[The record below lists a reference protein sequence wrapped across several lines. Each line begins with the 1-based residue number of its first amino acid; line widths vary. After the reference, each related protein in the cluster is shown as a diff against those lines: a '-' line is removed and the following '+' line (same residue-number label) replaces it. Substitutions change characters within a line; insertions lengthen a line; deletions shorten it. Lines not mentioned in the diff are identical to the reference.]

1 LYGEIHFACQIAQNK
16 FCGTN
21 TARNKFHGTGVTSM
35 KYLLGIDQG
44 TTQTTAVVVN
54 EMGEMIRKNS
64 SQLPA
69 QFPQAGWVEQE
80 PNDIVRT
87 VKEACAPLLDK
98 YEIAAVGFDNQGE
111 TFVVWDASTGEAV
124 TPAIVWQDTR
134 GQSVCEAL
142 APSVDADLLRAK
154 TGLLLDSYFSAPKL
168 KWVFEHYPEIRKKA
182 HEGKLK
188 FGTTETWVIWKL
200 SGGKLHVT
208 DPSTASRTLLFDMNK
223 FDWDADLLKLFDVP
237 RSMLPEVKPSAG
249 YIGDV
254 DFGNGK
260 PLPLH
265 ALLVD
270 QQAALF
276 GQACFNAGEMKCS
289 FGTGSFL
296 LMNIGD
302 KPKLSNNGLLTTVGW
317 NFNGHTAYAFD
328 GGIFVTGSAVQW
340 LRDNLK
346 FIPDSASSHAAA
358 QQSKDFGVVVVPALQ
373 GLAAPHWRT
382 DVQGAMFGLNRSTT
396 SDDIVRATLDGIAC
410 RVYEVVTAMSQ
421 DLGQKPPHLKVYG
434 GPSGNPYLMQVI
446 ADLLD
451 LEVRVSAAL
460 EATAIGIAN
469 LAGVSAL
476 GNTFEALAKN
486 WKSETTYQPRMTKEE
501 RGKKLAQWSKAIEA
515 VKKFHE

>member
-1 LYGEIHFACQIAQNK
+1 
-16 FCGTN
+16 
-21 TARNKFHGTGVTSM
+21 M
-35 KYLLGIDQG
+35 KYILGIDQG
-44 TTQTTAVVVN
+44 TTQTTAVIVN
-54 EMGEMIRKNS
+54 ERGEMIEKNS

-69 QFPQAGWVEQE
+69 RFPQAGWVEQE
-80 PNDIVRT
+80 PSDIVRT

-98 YEIAAVGFDNQGE
+98 YDISAVGFDNQGE
-111 TFVVWDASTGEAV
+111 TFVVWDKDSGEAV

-134 GQSVCEAL
+134 GQSVCDSL
-142 APSVDADLLRAK
+142 ASSLDLSLLRRK

-168 KWVFEHYPEIRKKA
+168 KWVFENFPDIRKQA
-182 HEGKLK
+182 HDGRLL

-200 SGGKLHVT
+200 TNGKLHVT
-208 DPSTASRTLLFDMNK
+208 DPSTASRTLLFDMNR
-223 FDWDADLLKLFDVP
+223 FEWDDDLLKIFDVP
-237 RSMLPEVKPSAG
+237 RNMLPEVKPSAG

-265 ALLVD
+265 AMLVD

-296 LMNIGD
+296 LMNIGGE
-302 KPKLSNNGLLTTVGW
+302 PRLSNNGLLTTVGW
-317 NFNGHTAYAFD
+317 KFGDHTTYAFD

-346 FIPDSASSHAAA
+346 AIPDSPSSFEAAKR
-358 QQSKDFGVVVVPALQ
+358 STDLGVVVVPALQ

-382 DVQGAMFGLNRSTT
+382 DVRGAMFGLNRSTT

-410 RVYEVVTAMSQ
+410 RVYEVVMAMSE
-421 DLGQKPPHLKVYG
+421 DLGQKPPHLKVDG
-434 GPSGNPYLMQVI
+434 GPSGNPYLMQMI

-451 LEVRVSAAL
+451 IEVRVSAAL

-469 LAGVSAL
+469 LAGVTAL
-476 GNTFEALAKN
+476 GTSFDNLAKN
-486 WKSETTYQPRMTKEE
+486 WKAETSYQPKITKEE
-501 RGKKLAQWSKAIEA
+501 RGKKLEQWGRAVGA
-515 VKKFHE
+515 VKGFHS

>member
-1 LYGEIHFACQIAQNK
+1 
-16 FCGTN
+16 
-21 TARNKFHGTGVTSM
+21 M

-44 TTQTTAVVVN
+44 TTQTTAVIVD
-54 EMGEMIRKNS
+54 ERGEMIEKNS

-69 QFPQAGWVEQE
+69 RFPQAGWVEQD
-80 PNDIVRT
+80 PLDIVRT
-87 VKEACAPLLDK
+87 VKEACAPLLEK

-111 TFVVWDASTGEAV
+111 TFILWNEDSGQPV

-134 GQSVCEAL
+134 GESVCKAL
-142 APSVDADLLRAK
+142 ASRVDPDLLRQK

-168 KWVFEHYPEIRKKA
+168 KWVFEHHPEIRKQA

-188 FGTTETWVIWKL
+188 FGTTETWVIWNLTK
-200 SGGKLHVT
+200 GRLHVT
-208 DPSTASRTLLFDMNK
+208 DPSTASRTLLFDMNR
-223 FDWDADLLKLFDVP
+223 FEWDDELLSLFDVP

-249 YIGDV
+249 YVGDI

-302 KPKLSNNGLLTTVGW
+302 TPRLSDNGLLTTVGW
-317 NFNGHTAYAFD
+317 NFDGHTAYAFD

-346 FIPDSASSHAAA
+346 VIPDAASSSDAAN
-358 QQSKDFGVVVVPALQ
+358 QSTDQGVVVVPALQ

-382 DVQGAMFGLNRSTT
+382 DVRGAMFGLNRSTS

-421 DLGQKPPHLKVYG
+421 DAGRTPPHLKVDG
-434 GPSGNPYLMQVI
+434 GPSGNPYLMQLI
-446 ADLLD
+446 ADLLNI
-451 LEVRVSAAL
+451 EVRVSAAL

-476 GNTFEALAKN
+476 GTSFEDLSAN
-486 WKSETTYQPRMTKEE
+486 WKAERVYTSKTNEEE
-501 RGKKLAQWSKAIEA
+501 RGRKLVQWNKAVEA
-515 VKKFHE
+515 VKVFHG

>member
-1 LYGEIHFACQIAQNK
+1 
-16 FCGTN
+16 
-21 TARNKFHGTGVTSM
+21 M

-44 TTQTTAVVVN
+44 TTQTTAVIVT
-54 EMGEMIRKNS
+54 EHGEMIEKNS

-69 QFPQAGWVEQE
+69 RFPQAGWVEQD
-80 PNDIVRT
+80 PHDIVRT
-87 VKEACAPLLDK
+87 VKEASAPLLDK
-98 YEIAAVGFDNQGE
+98 YDIAAVGFDNQGE
-111 TFVVWDASTGEAV
+111 TFILWDKDTGEPV

-134 GQSVCEAL
+134 GQAVCDAL
-142 APSVDADLLRAK
+142 ASRVDLDLLRRK
-154 TGLLLDSYFSAPKL
+154 TGLLLDSYFSAPKV
-168 KWVFEHYPEIRKKA
+168 KWMFENHPEIRQRA
-182 HEGKLK
+182 HEGKVL
-188 FGTTETWVIWKL
+188 FGTTETWVIWSL
-200 SGGKLHVT
+200 TNGKLHVT
-208 DPSTASRTLLFDMNK
+208 DPSTASRTLLFDMNR
-223 FDWDADLLKLFDVP
+223 FEWDDDLLALFDVP
-237 RSMLPEVKPSAG
+237 KSMLAEVKPSAG
-249 YIGDV
+249 YIGDI
-254 DFGNGK
+254 DFGGTGK

-265 ALLVD
+265 AMLVD

-276 GQACFNAGEMKCS
+276 GQACFSAGEMKCS

-302 KPKLSNNGLLTTVGW
+302 RPRLSNNGLLTTVGW
-317 NFNGHTAYAFD
+317 NFDGHTAYAFD

-346 FIPDSASSHAAA
+346 AVPDSPSSNDAANR
-358 QQSKDFGVVVVPALQ
+358 SVDLDVVVVPALQ

-382 DVQGAMFGLNRSTT
+382 DVRGAMFGLNRSTT

-421 DLGQKPPHLKVYG
+421 DAGRAPPHLKVDG
-434 GPSGNPYLMQVI
+434 GPSGNPYLMQMI

-476 GNTFEALAKN
+476 GTSFEDLSRN
-486 WKSETTYQPRMTKEE
+486 WKAETSYIPKMTRDARE
-501 RGKKLAQWSKAIEA
+501 KKLAQWNKAMEA
-515 VKKFHE
+515 VKAFHS

>member
-1 LYGEIHFACQIAQNK
+1 
-16 FCGTN
+16 
-21 TARNKFHGTGVTSM
+21 M

-44 TTQTTAVVVN
+44 TTQTTAVIVN
-54 EMGEMIRKNS
+54 EFGEMVEKNS
-64 SQLPA
+64 AQLPA
-69 QFPQAGWVEQE
+69 RFPQAGWVEQD
-80 PNDIVRT
+80 PLDIVRT
-87 VKEACAPLLDK
+87 VKEACVPLLDK
-98 YEIAAVGFDNQGE
+98 YDIAAVGFDNQGE
-111 TFVVWDASTGEAV
+111 TFVLWDKDTGQPV

-134 GQSVCEAL
+134 GESVCKAL
-142 APSVDADLLRAK
+142 AAGVDLNGLRQK

-168 KWVFEHYPEIRKKA
+168 KWVFENYPEIRVRA
-182 HEGKLK
+182 HAGKLK
-188 FGTTETWVIWKL
+188 FGTTETWVIWSL
-200 SGGKLHVT
+200 TNGNYHVT
-208 DPSTASRTLLFDMNK
+208 DPSTASRTLLFDMNC
-223 FDWDADLLKLFDVP
+223 FEWDDELLALFDVP
-237 RSMLPEVKPSAG
+237 RSMLPAVKPSAG
-249 YIGDV
+249 LIGEV
-254 DFGNGK
+254 DFGNGRL
-260 PLPLH
+260 LPLH

-302 KPKLSNNGLLTTVGW
+302 KPRLSDNGLLTTVGW
-317 NFNGHTAYAFD
+317 NFDGHTAYAFD

-346 FIPDSASSHAAA
+346 VIPDSAASNEAANR
-358 QQSKDFGVVVVPALQ
+358 STDPGVVVVPALQ

-382 DVQGAMFGLNRSTT
+382 DVRGAMFGLNRSTT

-421 DLGQKPPHLKVYG
+421 DAGQAPPHLKVDG
-434 GPSGNPYLMQVI
+434 GPSGNPHLMQMI
-446 ADLLD
+446 ADLLN

-476 GNTFEALAKN
+476 GTSLEDLSKS
-486 WKSETTYQPRMTKEE
+486 WKAETVYSPKMKEE
-501 RGKKLAQWSKAIEA
+501 ERAKKLLQWNKALEA
-515 VKKFHE
+515 VKAYHS

>member
-1 LYGEIHFACQIAQNK
+1 
-16 FCGTN
+16 
-21 TARNKFHGTGVTSM
+21 M

-44 TTQTTAVVVN
+44 TTQTTAVIVN
-54 EMGEMIRKNS
+54 ELGEMVEKNS
-64 SQLPA
+64 AQLPA
-69 QFPQAGWVEQE
+69 RFPQAGWVEQE
-80 PNDIVRT
+80 PEDIVRT
-87 VKEACAPLLDK
+87 VKEACAPLLSK

-111 TFVVWDASTGEAV
+111 TFVVWDSETGEAV

-134 GQSVCEAL
+134 GQSVCDSL
-142 APSVDADLLRAK
+142 ASNVDLNWLRQT

-168 KWVFEHYPEIRKKA
+168 KWVFENNPEIRKRA

-200 SGGKLHVT
+200 SGGVLHVT

-223 FDWDADLLKLFDVP
+223 FQWDEKLLQLFDVP
-237 RSMLPEVKPSAG
+237 ASMLPEVKPSAG

-254 DFGNGK
+254 DFTGQGRA
-260 PLPLH
+260 LPLH

-276 GQACFNAGEMKCS
+276 GQACFKAGEMKCS

-317 NFNGHTAYAFD
+317 NFNGQTVYAFD

-346 FIPDSASSHAAA
+346 FISDSAASSEAANN
-358 QQSKDFGVVVVPALQ
+358 SKDLGVIVIPALQ

-382 DVQGAMFGLNRSTT
+382 DVQGAMFGLNRSTN

-421 DLGQKPPHLKVYG
+421 DAGTPPPHLKVDG
-434 GPSGNPYLMQVI
+434 GPAGNPYLMQMI

-451 LEVRVSAAL
+451 LEVRVSASV

-476 GNTFEALAKN
+476 GTSFEQLAN
-486 WKSETTYQPRMTKEE
+486 GWKAEKVYLPKMGKEE
-501 RGKKLAQWSKAIEA
+501 RGKKLEKWNEALEA
-515 VKKFHE
+515 VKVFHG

>member
-1 LYGEIHFACQIAQNK
+1 
-16 FCGTN
+16 
-21 TARNKFHGTGVTSM
+21 M

-44 TTQTTAVVVN
+44 TTQTTAVIVN
-54 EMGEMIRKNS
+54 EMGEMLEKNS
-64 SQLPA
+64 AQLPA
-69 QFPQAGWVEQE
+69 RFPQAGWVEQE

-98 YEIAAVGFDNQGE
+98 YEISAVGFDNQGE
-111 TFVVWDASTGEAV
+111 TFIVWDAETGEAV

-134 GQSVCEAL
+134 GQSVCDAL
-142 APSVDADLLRAK
+142 ASSVDPNLLRQK

-168 KWVFEHYPEIRKKA
+168 KWVFENNPDIRKKA

-200 SGGKLHVT
+200 SGGKLHIT
-208 DPSTASRTLLFDMNK
+208 DPSTASRTLLFDMNT
-223 FDWDADLLKLFDVP
+223 FQWDDDLLKLFDVP
-237 RSMLPEVKPSAG
+237 RSMLPEIKPSAG
-249 YIGDV
+249 HIGDV
-254 DFGNGK
+254 DFGNGR

-317 NFNGHTAYAFD
+317 NFKGHTAYAFD

-346 FIPDSASSHAAA
+346 FIPDSASSHNAANN
-358 QQSKDFGVVVVPALQ
+358 SKDAGVVVVPALQ

-421 DLGQKPPHLKVYG
+421 DLGQRPPHLKVDG
-434 GPSGNPYLMQVI
+434 GPSGNPYLMQMI

-451 LEVRVSAAL
+451 IEVRVSAAL

-469 LAGVSAL
+469 LAGMSAL
-476 GNTFEALAKN
+476 GTSFNELAQN
-486 WKSETTYQPRMTKEE
+486 WKSETSYKPQMKKAE
-501 RGKKLAQWSKAIEA
+501 REKKLAQWNKALDA
-515 VKKFHE
+515 VKIFHK

>member
-1 LYGEIHFACQIAQNK
+1 
-16 FCGTN
+16 
-21 TARNKFHGTGVTSM
+21 M

-44 TTQTTAVVVN
+44 TTQTTAVIVN
-54 EMGEMIRKNS
+54 EMGEMIEKNS
-64 SQLPA
+64 AQLPA
-69 QFPQAGWVEQE
+69 RFPQAGWVEQE
-80 PNDIVRT
+80 PEDIVRT
-87 VKEACAPLLDK
+87 VKEACAPLLNK
-98 YEIAAVGFDNQGE
+98 YEISAVGFDNQGE
-111 TFVVWDASTGEAV
+111 TFIVWDAETGEAV

-134 GQSVCEAL
+134 GQSVCDAL
-142 APSVDADLLRAK
+142 APSVDQSWLRQT

-168 KWVFEHYPEIRKKA
+168 KWVFENFPEIRKKA
-182 HEGKLK
+182 DNGKLK

-200 SGGKLHVT
+200 SGGTLHVT

-223 FDWDADLLKLFDVP
+223 FDWDEKLLALFDVP

-254 DFGNGK
+254 DFGGGK

-276 GQACFNAGEMKCS
+276 GQACFQAGEMKCS

-296 LMNIGD
+296 LMNIGGQ
-302 KPKLSNNGLLTTVGW
+302 PKLSNNGLLTTVGW

-346 FIPDSASSHAAA
+346 FIPDSTASHTAAMN
-358 QQSKDFGVVVVPALQ
+358 SKDQGVVVVPALQ

-382 DVQGAMFGLNRSTT
+382 DVQGAMFGLNRSTST
-396 SDDIVRATLDGIAC
+396 DDIVRATLDGIAC

-421 DLGQKPPHLKVYG
+421 DLGQRPPHLKVDG
-434 GPSGNPYLMQVI
+434 GPSGNPYLMQRI

-451 LEVRVSAAL
+451 IEVRVSAAL

-476 GNTFEALAKN
+476 GTSFESLAAN
-486 WKSETTYQPRMTKEE
+486 WKSEKAYTPKMAAEE
-501 RGKKLAQWSKAIEA
+501 RERILSQWNKALEA
-515 VKKFHE
+515 VKVFHA

>member
-1 LYGEIHFACQIAQNK
+1 MN
-16 FCGTN
+16 
-21 TARNKFHGTGVTSM
+21 
-35 KYLLGIDQG
+35 YLLGIDQG
-44 TTQTTAVVVN
+44 TTQTTSVIVN
-54 EMGEMIRKNS
+54 ENGEIIEKNS

-69 QFPQAGWVEQE
+69 HFPQAGWVEQE
-80 PNDIVRT
+80 PADIVRT
-87 VKEACAPLLDK
+87 VKEACAPLLEK
-98 YEIAAVGFDNQGE
+98 YAITAVGFDNQGE
-111 TFVVWDASTGEAV
+111 TFVVWDKDSGEAV

-134 GQSVCEAL
+134 GQSVCDAL
-142 APSVDADLLRAK
+142 ALRLRSTQEAASSLDINLLRRK

-168 KWVFEHYPEIRKKA
+168 KWVFENSPEIRKQA
-182 HEGKLK
+182 HNGKLL
-188 FGTTETWVIWKL
+188 FGTTETWVIWSLTK
-200 SGGKLHVT
+200 GRLHIT
-208 DPSTASRTLLFDMNK
+208 DPSTASRTLLFDMNR
-223 FDWDADLLKLFDVP
+223 FEWDEDLLKLFDVP

-254 DFGNGK
+254 DFGETGK

-265 ALLVD
+265 AMLVD

-302 KPKLSNNGLLTTVGW
+302 KPRLSNNGLLTTVGW
-317 NFNGHTAYAFD
+317 KFGEHTTYAFD

-346 FIPDSASSHAAA
+346 AIPDSPSSNEAAKR
-358 QQSKDFGVVVVPALQ
+358 STDLGVVVVPALQ

-382 DVQGAMFGLNRSTT
+382 DVRGAMFGLNRSTT

-421 DLGQKPPHLKVYG
+421 DAGQVPPHLKVDG
-434 GPSGNPYLMQVI
+434 GPSGNPYLMQMI
-446 ADLLD
+446 ADLLN

-476 GNTFEALAKN
+476 GTSFEELAKN
-486 WKSETTYQPRMTKEE
+486 WKAETIYLPKMTKEE
-501 RGKKLAQWSKAIEA
+501 REKKLEQWERAVEA
-515 VKKFHE
+515 VVQYTGNQGNK

>member
-1 LYGEIHFACQIAQNK
+1 
-16 FCGTN
+16 
-21 TARNKFHGTGVTSM
+21 M

-44 TTQTTAVVVN
+44 TTQTTAVIVT
-54 EMGEMIRKNS
+54 ELGEMVEKNS
-64 SQLPA
+64 AQLPA
-69 QFPQAGWVEQE
+69 RFPQAGWVEQE
-80 PNDIVRT
+80 PADIVRT
-87 VKEACAPLLDK
+87 VKEACAPLLAK
-98 YEIAAVGFDNQGE
+98 YEISAVGFDNQGE
-111 TFVVWDASTGEAV
+111 TFVVWDKDTGEPV

-134 GQSVCEAL
+134 GESVCKAL
-142 APSVDADLLRAK
+142 ASQIDPDLLRKK

-168 KWVFEHYPEIRKKA
+168 KWVFENYPDIRKQA

-188 FGTTETWVIWKL
+188 FGTTETWVIWCLTK
-200 SGGKLHVT
+200 GKLHIT

-223 FDWDADLLKLFDVP
+223 FSWDDDLLKLFDVP
-237 RSMLPEVKPSAG
+237 SSMLPEVKPSAG
-249 YIGDV
+249 HIGDI

-260 PLPLH
+260 LLPLH

-276 GQACFNAGEMKCS
+276 GQACFKAGEMKCS

-302 KPKLSNNGLLTTVGW
+302 KPRLSNNGLLTTVGW
-317 NFNGHTAYAFD
+317 NYDGNTAYAFD

-346 FIPDSASSHAAA
+346 LIPDSASSNDAANR
-358 QQSKDFGVVVVPALQ
+358 SSDSGVVIVPALQ

-382 DVQGAMFGLNRSTT
+382 DVRGAMFGLNRSTS
-396 SDDIVRATLDGIAC
+396 SDDVVRATLEGIAC
-410 RVYEVVTAMSQ
+410 RVYEVVMAMSQ
-421 DLGQKPPHLKVYG
+421 DLGQAPLHLKVDG
-434 GPSGNPYLMQVI
+434 GPSGNPYLMQMI
-446 ADLLD
+446 ADLLN

-476 GNTFEALAKN
+476 GTSLDELSKN
-486 WKSETTYQPRMTKEE
+486 WKSETTYMPKMKNENRE
-501 RGKKLAQWSKAIEA
+501 RILAQWNKAIDA
-515 VKKFHE
+515 VKAFHK

>member
-1 LYGEIHFACQIAQNK
+1 
-16 FCGTN
+16 
-21 TARNKFHGTGVTSM
+21 M
-35 KYLLGIDQG
+35 KYILGIDQG
-44 TTQTTAVVVN
+44 TTQTTAVIV
-54 EMGEMIRKNS
+54 GEQGQMIEKYS
-64 SQLPA
+64 AQLPA
-69 QFPQAGWVEQE
+69 RFPQAGWVEQS
-80 PNDIVRT
+80 PADIVRS
-87 VKEACAPLLDK
+87 VQEACAPLLEK
-98 YEIAAVGFDNQGE
+98 YDISAVGFDNQGE
-111 TFVVWDASTGEAV
+111 TFVVWDKDSGEAV

-134 GQSVCEAL
+134 GQSVCDAL
-142 APSVDADLLRAK
+142 ASSLDLDLLRQK

-168 KWVFEHYPEIRKKA
+168 KWVFENDSVIRKRA
-182 HEGKLK
+182 QDGRLL

-200 SGGKLHVT
+200 TNGNLHVT
-208 DPSTASRTLLFDMNK
+208 DPSTASRTLLFDMNR
-223 FDWDADLLKLFDVP
+223 FAWDDDLLKLFDVP
-237 RSMLPEVKPSAG
+237 RSMLPEVRPSAG
-249 YIGDV
+249 FTGDI

-265 ALLVD
+265 AMLVD

-276 GQACFNAGEMKCS
+276 GQACFKAGEMKCS

-302 KPKLSNNGLLTTVGW
+302 KPRLSDHGLLTTVGW
-317 NFNGHTAYAFD
+317 NFDGHTAYALD

-346 FIPDSASSHAAA
+346 VVPDSPSSFDAAMR
-358 QQSKDFGVVVVPALQ
+358 STDMGVVVVPALQ

-382 DVQGAMFGLNRSTT
+382 DVRGAMFGLNRSTT

-421 DLGQKPPHLKVYG
+421 DAGQRPPHLKVDG
-434 GPSGNPYLMQVI
+434 GPSGNPYLMQMI

-451 LEVRVSAAL
+451 VEVHVSAAL

-476 GNTFEALAKN
+476 GTSFDELSKN
-486 WKSETTYQPRMTKEE
+486 WKSEKIYKPNRTQEE
-501 RGKKLAQWSKAIEA
+501 RKKKLTQWNQAVEA
-515 VKKFHE
+515 VKAFHA

>member
-1 LYGEIHFACQIAQNK
+1 
-16 FCGTN
+16 
-21 TARNKFHGTGVTSM
+21 M

-44 TTQTTAVVVN
+44 TTQTTAVIVDDH
-54 EMGEMIRKNS
+54 GEMIEKNS
-64 SQLPA
+64 AQLPA
-69 QFPQAGWVEQE
+69 RFPQAGWVEQE
-80 PNDIVRT
+80 PEDIVRT
-87 VKEACAPLLDK
+87 VKEACAPLLSK
-98 YEIAAVGFDNQGE
+98 YEVAAVGFDNQGE
-111 TFVVWDASTGEAV
+111 TFVVWDANTGNAV

-134 GQSVCEAL
+134 GQSVCDVL
-142 APSVDADLLRAK
+142 ASNVDLAWLRQT

-168 KWVFEHYPEIRKKA
+168 KWVFENHPKIRKRA
-182 HEGKLK
+182 HEGTLK

-208 DPSTASRTLLFDMNK
+208 DPSTASRTLLFDINT
-223 FDWDADLLKLFDVP
+223 FQWDEKLLQLFDVP
-237 RSMLPEVKPSAG
+237 KSMLPEVKPSAG

-254 DFGNGK
+254 DFSGQGQA
-260 PLPLH
+260 LPLH

-302 KPKLSNNGLLTTVGW
+302 KTKLSNNGLLTTVGW
-317 NFNGHTAYAFD
+317 NFDGHTAYAFD

-346 FIPDSASSHAAA
+346 FIPDSAASHDAANN
-358 QQSKDFGVVVVPALQ
+358 SKDMGVVVVPALQ

-421 DLGQKPPHLKVYG
+421 DSGTPPTYLKVDG
-434 GPSGNPYLMQVI
+434 GPAGNPYLMQMI
-446 ADLLD
+446 ANLLH
-451 LEVRVSAAL
+451 LEVRVSASV

-476 GNTFEALAKN
+476 GITFEQLATG
-486 WKSETTYQPRMTKEE
+486 WKAEKVYTPSMKEE
-501 RGKKLAQWSKAIEA
+501 ERRKKLERWNKALDA

>member
-1 LYGEIHFACQIAQNK
+1 
-16 FCGTN
+16 
-21 TARNKFHGTGVTSM
+21 M

-44 TTQTTAVVVN
+44 TTQTTAVIVN
-54 EMGEMIRKNS
+54 ELGEMLEKNS
-64 SQLPA
+64 AQLPA
-69 QFPQAGWVEQE
+69 RFPQAGWVEQE
-80 PNDIVRT
+80 PEDILRT
-87 VKEACAPLLDK
+87 VKEACAPLLSK
-98 YEIAAVGFDNQGE
+98 YEISAVGFDNQGE
-111 TFVVWDASTGEAV
+111 TFVVWDAETGEAV

-134 GQSVCEAL
+134 GQSICDAL
-142 APSVDADLLRAK
+142 ASNVDLAWLRQT

-168 KWVFEHYPEIRKKA
+168 KWVFENNPELRAKA
-182 HEGKLK
+182 HAGKLK

-223 FDWDADLLKLFDVP
+223 FQWDEKLLQLFDVP
-237 RSMLPEVKPSAG
+237 KSMLPEVKPSAG
-249 YIGDV
+249 HIGNV

-276 GQACFNAGEMKCS
+276 GQACFKAGEMKCS

-317 NFNGHTAYAFD
+317 NFNGQTAYAFD

-346 FIPDSASSHAAA
+346 FIPDSASSHNAANN
-358 QQSKDFGVVVVPALQ
+358 SKDMGVVVVPALQ

-421 DLGQKPPHLKVYG
+421 DSGTPPPYLKVDG
-434 GPSGNPYLMQVI
+434 GPAGNPYLMQMI
-446 ADLLD
+446 SDLLN
-451 LEVRVSAAL
+451 LEVRVSASV

-476 GNTFEALAKN
+476 GTSFEQLSN
-486 WKSETTYQPRMTKEE
+486 GWKAEKVYTPSMKAEE
-501 RGKKLAQWSKAIEA
+501 RKKKLERWNKALDA
-515 VKKFHE
+515 VKKFHDDRP

>member
-1 LYGEIHFACQIAQNK
+1 
-16 FCGTN
+16 
-21 TARNKFHGTGVTSM
+21 M

-44 TTQTTAVVVN
+44 TTQTTAVIVN
-54 EMGEMIRKNS
+54 ELGELVEKNS
-64 SQLPA
+64 AQLPA
-69 QFPQAGWVEQE
+69 RFPQAGWVEQE
-80 PNDIVRT
+80 PLDIVRT

-111 TFVVWDASTGEAV
+111 TFVLWDKDTGEPV

-134 GQSVCEAL
+134 GESICKAL
-142 APSVDADLLRAK
+142 APGVDAEGLRQK

-168 KWVFEHYPEIRKKA
+168 KWVFENDPEIRERA
-182 HEGKLK
+182 HAGKLK
-188 FGTTETWVIWKL
+188 FGTTETWVIWSL
-200 SGGKLHVT
+200 TNGELHVT
-208 DPSTASRTLLFDMNK
+208 DPSTASRTLLFDMNC
-223 FDWDADLLKLFDVP
+223 FEWDDELLSLFDVP
-237 RSMLPEVKPSAG
+237 RSILPQVKPSAG
-249 YIGDV
+249 LIGAV
-254 DFGNGK
+254 DFGNGN

-276 GQACFNAGEMKCS
+276 GQACFRAGEMKCS

-302 KPKLSNNGLLTTVGW
+302 KPRLSNNGLLTTVGW
-317 NFNGHTAYAFD
+317 NFDGHTAYAFD

-346 FIPDSASSHAAA
+346 VIPDAAA
-358 QQSKDFGVVVVPALQ
+358 SNEAAQRSTDPGVVIIPALQ

-382 DVQGAMFGLNRSTT
+382 DVRGAMFGLNRSTT

-410 RVYEVVTAMSQ
+410 RVYEVVTAMAQ
-421 DLGQKPPHLKVYG
+421 DAGQAPPHLKVDG
-434 GPSGNPYLMQVI
+434 GPSGNPYLMQRI
-446 ADLLD
+446 ADLLN

-476 GNTFEALAKN
+476 GTSLEDLSKN
-486 WKSETTYQPRMTKEE
+486 WKAETVYSPKMKQDE
-501 RGKKLAQWSKAIEA
+501 RAGKLAQWNKALEA
-515 VKKFHE
+515 VKAYHS

>member
-1 LYGEIHFACQIAQNK
+1 MGE
-16 FCGTN
+16 
-21 TARNKFHGTGVTSM
+21 SM

-44 TTQTTAVVVN
+44 TTQTTAVIVN
-54 EMGEMIRKNS
+54 ELGEMVEKNS
-64 SQLPA
+64 AQLPA
-69 QFPQAGWVEQE
+69 RFPQAGWVEQE
-80 PNDIVRT
+80 PEDIIRT
-87 VKEACAPLLDK
+87 VKEACAPLLSK
-98 YEIAAVGFDNQGE
+98 YKIAAVGFDNQGE
-111 TFVVWDASTGEAV
+111 TFVVWDAETGDAV

-134 GQSVCEAL
+134 GQSVCDAL
-142 APSVDADLLRAK
+142 ASSVDLNWLRK
-154 TGLLLDSYFSAPKL
+154 TTGLLLDSYFSAPKL
-168 KWVFEHYPEIRKKA
+168 KWVFENNPEIRKRA

-208 DPSTASRTLLFDMNK
+208 DPSTASRTLLFDMNT
-223 FDWDADLLKLFDVP
+223 FQWDEKLLQLFDVP
-237 RSMLPEVKPSAG
+237 KSMLPEVKPSAG
-249 YIGDV
+249 HIGDV
-254 DFGNGK
+254 DFGDGK

-276 GQACFNAGEMKCS
+276 GQACFKAGEMKCS

-346 FIPDSASSHAAA
+346 FIPDSAASHDAANN
-358 QQSKDFGVVVVPALQ
+358 SKDMGVVVIPALQ

-410 RVYEVVTAMSQ
+410 RVYEVVSAMSQ
-421 DLGQKPPHLKVYG
+421 DSGTPPPYLKVDG
-434 GPSGNPYLMQVI
+434 GPAGNPYLMQMI
-446 ADLLD
+446 SDLLN
-451 LEVRVSAAL
+451 LEVRVSASV

-476 GNTFEALAKN
+476 GASFEQLAKN
-486 WKSETTYQPRMTKEE
+486 WKAEKVYTPSMKEE
-501 RGKKLAQWSKAIEA
+501 ERRKKLAQWNKALEA
-515 VKKFHE
+515 VKKFHDDRP

>member
-1 LYGEIHFACQIAQNK
+1 
-16 FCGTN
+16 
-21 TARNKFHGTGVTSM
+21 M

-44 TTQTTAVVVN
+44 TTQTTAVIVN
-54 EMGEMIRKNS
+54 EMGEMHEKNS
-64 SQLPA
+64 AQLPA
-69 QFPQAGWVEQE
+69 RFPQAGWVEQE
-80 PNDIVRT
+80 PADIVRT
-87 VKEACAPLLDK
+87 VIEACAPLLDK
-98 YEIAAVGFDNQGE
+98 YDISAVGFDNQGE
-111 TFVVWDASTGEAV
+111 TFVVWDAETGEAV

-134 GQSVCEAL
+134 GQAICDAL
-142 APSVDADLLRAK
+142 APGVDPNLLRQK

-168 KWVFEHYPEIRKKA
+168 KWVFENHPDIRKRA
-182 HEGKLK
+182 HDGRLK

-200 SGGKLHVT
+200 SKGQLHVT
-208 DPSTASRTLLFDMNK
+208 DPSTASRTLLFDMNT
-223 FDWDADLLKLFDVP
+223 FRWDDDLLKLFDVP

-249 YIGDV
+249 HIGDV

-317 NFNGHTAYAFD
+317 NFNGQTAYAFD

-346 FIPDSASSHAAA
+346 FIPDSASSHSAA
-358 QQSKDFGVVVVPALQ
+358 QRSKDAGVVVIPALQ

-421 DLGQKPPHLKVYG
+421 DLGQRPPHLKVDG
-434 GPSGNPYLMQVI
+434 GPSGNPYLMQMI
-446 ADLLD
+446 ADLLNI
-451 LEVRVSAAL
+451 EVRVSAAL

-476 GNTFEALAKN
+476 GTSFEALAQN
-486 WKSETTYQPRMTKEE
+486 WKSETFYQPQMKKEDRE
-501 RGKKLAQWSKAIEA
+501 KKLEQWGRALNA
-515 VKKFHE
+515 VKAFHGNG

>member
-1 LYGEIHFACQIAQNK
+1 
-16 FCGTN
+16 
-21 TARNKFHGTGVTSM
+21 M
-35 KYLLGIDQG
+35 KYFLGIDQG
-44 TTQTTAVVVN
+44 TTQTTAVIVDEHGNMV
-54 EMGEMIRKNS
+54 EKNS
-64 SQLPA
+64 AELPA
-69 QFPQAGWVEQE
+69 RFPQAGWVEQD
-80 PNDIVRT
+80 PGDIVRT
-87 VKEACAPLLDK
+87 VRQASRPLLDK
-98 YEIAAVGFDNQGE
+98 HDITAVGFDNQGE
-111 TFVVWDASTGEAV
+111 TFILWDNDTGEPL

-134 GQSVCEAL
+134 GQSVCDNL
-142 APSVDADLLRAK
+142 ASRVDLNLLRQK

-168 KWVFEHYPEIRKKA
+168 KWVFENNPRIHQQA
-182 HEGKLK
+182 QEGKLK
-188 FGTTETWVIWKL
+188 FGTTETWVLWSLTK
-200 SGGKLHVT
+200 GKLHVT
-208 DPSTASRTLLFDMNK
+208 DPSTASRTLLFDMNR
-223 FDWDADLLKLFDVP
+223 FEWDEDLLALFDVP

-249 YIGDV
+249 FIADI

-276 GQACFNAGEMKCS
+276 GQACFKAGDMKCS

-346 FIPDSASSHAAA
+346 LIPDSASSNDAAKR
-358 QQSKDFGVVVVPALQ
+358 STDLGVIVIPALQ

-382 DVQGAMFGLNRSTT
+382 DVRGAMFGLNRSTS

-410 RVYEVVTAMSQ
+410 RVYEVVTAMSH
-421 DLGQKPPHLKVYG
+421 DAGKHPPHLKVDG
-434 GPSGNPYLMQVI
+434 GPSGNPYLMQSI
-446 ADLLD
+446 ADLLN
-451 LEVRVSAAL
+451 LEVRVAAAQ

-469 LAGVSAL
+469 LAAHSAIGTSL
-476 GNTFEALAKN
+476 NELASQWQSESIYFPEIDETERKFRLAKWN
-486 WKSETTYQPRMTKEE
+486 
-501 RGKKLAQWSKAIEA
+501 KALDA
-515 VKKFHE
+515 LKFYHSSHSG

>member
-1 LYGEIHFACQIAQNK
+1 
-16 FCGTN
+16 
-21 TARNKFHGTGVTSM
+21 M

-44 TTQTTAVVVN
+44 TTQTTAVIVN
-54 EMGEMIRKNS
+54 ELGEMIAKNS
-64 SQLPA
+64 AQLPA
-69 QFPQAGWVEQE
+69 RFPQAGWVEQD
-80 PNDIVRT
+80 PADILRT

-98 YEIAAVGFDNQGE
+98 YAISAVGFDNQGE
-111 TFVVWDASTGEAV
+111 TFVVWDKDTGEPV

-134 GQSVCEAL
+134 GESVCKAL
-142 APSVDADLLRAK
+142 ASHIDPDLLRRK

-168 KWVFEHYPEIRKKA
+168 KWVFENNPELRQQA
-182 HEGKLK
+182 HAGKLK
-188 FGTTETWVIWKL
+188 FGTTETWVLWSL
-200 SGGKLHVT
+200 TGGQLHIT
-208 DPSTASRTLLFDMNK
+208 DPSTASRTLLFDMNT
-223 FDWDADLLKLFDVP
+223 FTWDPDLLQLFDVP
-237 RSMLPEVKPSAG
+237 LSMLPEVRPSAG
-249 YIGDV
+249 FIADV
-254 DFGNGK
+254 DFGDGK
-260 PLPLH
+260 PLPLY

-276 GQACFNAGEMKCS
+276 GQACFKAGEMKCS

-296 LMNIGD
+296 LMNIGE
-302 KPKLSNNGLLTTVGW
+302 KPKLSNTGLLTTVGW

-346 FIPDSASSHAAA
+346 VIPDAASSSDAANRSTDA
-358 QQSKDFGVVVVPALQ
+358 GVVVVPALQ

-382 DVQGAMFGLNRSTT
+382 DVRGAMFGLNRSTT

-421 DLGQKPPHLKVYG
+421 DLGQAPPHLKVDG
-434 GPSGNPYLMQVI
+434 GPSGNPYLMQMI
-446 ADLLD
+446 ADLLN

-476 GNTFEALAKN
+476 GTSFEELSNN
-486 WKSETTYQPRMTKEE
+486 WKSETVYRPGMMKEE
-501 RGKKLAQWSKAIEA
+501 REKRLAQWNKAVEA
-515 VKKFHE
+515 VKGYHQ

>member
-1 LYGEIHFACQIAQNK
+1 
-16 FCGTN
+16 
-21 TARNKFHGTGVTSM
+21 M

-44 TTQTTAVVVN
+44 TTQTTAVIVN
-54 EMGEMIRKNS
+54 ELGKMVEKNS
-64 SQLPA
+64 AQLPA
-69 QFPQAGWVEQE
+69 RFPQAGWVEQE
-80 PNDIVRT
+80 PADIVRT

-98 YEIAAVGFDNQGE
+98 YEISAVGLDNQGE
-111 TFVVWDASTGEAV
+111 TFVVWDKDTGEPM

-134 GQSVCEAL
+134 GQSVCEEL
-142 APSVDADLLRAK
+142 APNVDVESLRAK

-168 KWVFEHYPEIRKKA
+168 KWVFENYPDIRKQA

-188 FGTTETWVIWKL
+188 FGTTETWVIWSL
-200 SGGKLHVT
+200 TRGKLHLT

-223 FDWDADLLKLFDVP
+223 FEWDEDLLKLFDVP

-249 YIGDV
+249 HIGDM

-276 GQACFNAGEMKCS
+276 GQACFRAGEMKCS

-317 NFNGHTAYAFD
+317 NFDGRTAYAFD

-346 FIPDSASSHAAA
+346 LIPDSASSHDAAGR
-358 QQSKDFGVVVVPALQ
+358 STDGGVIVVPALQ

-382 DVQGAMFGLNRSTT
+382 DVRGAMFGLNRSTS

-410 RVYEVVTAMSQ
+410 RVYEVVMAMSQ
-421 DLGQKPPHLKVYG
+421 DLGQSPPHLKVDG
-434 GPSGNPYLMQVI
+434 GPSGNPYLMQTI
-446 ADLLD
+446 ADLLN

-476 GNTFEALAKN
+476 GSTFDDLSKN
-486 WKSETTYQPRMTKEE
+486 WKSETAYTPKMSIADREN
-501 RGKKLAQWSKAIEA
+501 KLSQWNKALGA